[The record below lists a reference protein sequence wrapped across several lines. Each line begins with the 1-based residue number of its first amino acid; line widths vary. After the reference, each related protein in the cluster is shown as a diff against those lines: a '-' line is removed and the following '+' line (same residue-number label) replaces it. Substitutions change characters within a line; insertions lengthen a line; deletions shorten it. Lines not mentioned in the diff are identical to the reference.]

1 MENNDN
7 INFEEVNEVEN
18 FEEFQ
23 QVGDFEFVEPPTSTP
38 MPTPTP
44 TPTSEDM
51 EKEKRDRI
59 YKGVENARK
68 IYNDLLLEKKGK
80 KTVKKRQAFRIVLMP
95 IEVVEGQIN
104 ELKDFK
110 SVGAELI
117 LDLDT
122 SVRHILKAIVEG
134 GKERLK

>member
-7 INFEEVNEVEN
+7 INFEEVKEVEN

-23 QVGDFEFVEPPTSTP
+23 QVGDFEFVEPPT
-38 MPTPTP
+38 PTPTLK
-44 TPTSEDM
+44 PTSEEV
-51 EKEKRDRI
+51 EKAKKEMIREGI
-59 YKGVENARK
+59 ENARK

-95 IEVVEGQIN
+95 VEVTDGEVK
-104 ELKDFK
+104 ELKNFK

-122 SVRHILKAIVEG
+122 SVRHILKAVVEG